1 MVLPKHNIGNLMLS
15 KDWLHIE
22 TTNRCTLKCPACP
35 RTVWHD
41 LIKRPVEKADLNI
54 DHLKSFL
61 DCESMKNVKGFR
73 LCGDYGD
80 TIYYPKLFDLIKM
93 FRNKIFEIHT
103 NGSRRSKEWWEELNS
118 LLTKEDKIIFAIDGL
133 GEENLKY
140 RINAD
145 WDSIIT
151 GIDVVT
157 KGPAKIECHTLI
169 FDFNCNNLDEIK
181 QWAESK
187 GMTWQSK
194 KSMRFGNKETMPK
207 DKNLVDEHELYKSE
221 YANKDSMEI
230 VPRCLEASVI
240 TSDGYFMPCD
250 WIRNPLT
257 FFRSELY
264 LNRQKWI
271 DRLKISDVTLDQAY
285 DVLAEWIENVKH
297 KGIKGEAEVLCKMK
311 CRAC

>member
-1 MVLPKHNIGNLMLS
+1 MLS
-15 KDWLHIE
+15 KDYLHIE

-35 RTVWHD
+35 RTVWHN
-41 LIKRPVEKADLNI
+41 LIKRPVEKADLNLN
-54 DHLKSFL
+54 HLKSFL
-61 DCESMKNVKGFR
+61 DCESMKTIKGLL

-80 TIYYPKLFDLIKM
+80 TIYYPQLFDMIKM
-93 FRNKIFEIHT
+93 FRDKAFYIHT
-103 NGSRRSKEWWEELNS
+103 NGSRKSKEWWEELNS
-118 LLTKEDKIIFAIDGL
+118 LLTKDDLIVFAIDGL

-140 RINAD
+140 RVNAD
-145 WDSIIT
+145 WDSI
-151 GIDVVT
+151 
-157 KGPAKIECHTLI
+157 
-169 FDFNCNNLDEIK
+169 
-181 QWAESK
+181 
-187 GMTWQSK
+187 M
-194 KSMRFGNKETMPK
+194 
-207 DKNLVDEHELYKSE
+207 SE

-230 VPRCLEASVI
+230 APRCLEASVV

-264 LNRQKWI
+264 LDKEKWT

-285 DVLAEWIENVKH
+285 GVLAEWIENVKD